1 MGEKSPVDNRDALAG
16 DEKEDEKHGKD
27 GTEGEENDK
36 SFKQPI
42 P

>member
-1 MGEKSPVDNRDALAG
+1 VGKKAPVDSRDALAG

-27 GTEGEENDK
+27 RRKGEENNN
-36 SFKQPI
+36 SFNDLI